1 MRQSRASPASKA
13 RRARFCVKPFRPRHH
28 RLPRGPSREA
38 VVSVCLMHPTKGF
51 CLMTGSTVRMP
62 SNLSL
67 TDCKARVTSR
77 AQGAIGVCS
86 SHPQASRHYHQR
98 QRRPYG
104 PHQQW
109 RRGPKPNC
117 RPRPQ
122 APLPHRI
129 AVRGLPSRRRL
140 GLALRLRLCLALPC
154 RQRHGQTERYCPAS
168 AIAVSSR
175 RSVIVGDLSFAA
187 WVCLGSDTATSR
199 CQGSAL
205 PLTVKPVATHFERA
219 GGS

>member
-109 RRGPKPNC
+109 RRGPKPNR

-122 APLPHRI
+122 PLCHTGSRCGGSRRGVGWVSLCVFDCASLCLVDSATARLSATAQQAPL
-129 AVRGLPSRRRL
+129 RL
-140 GLALRLRLCLALPC
+140 AHAGRSLLATSHLLLGFVLGPIQPRAR
-154 RQRHGQTERYCPAS
+154 RHGIGLTINREARGY
-168 AIAVSSR
+168 
-175 RSVIVGDLSFAA
+175 
-187 WVCLGSDTATSR
+187 
-199 CQGSAL
+199 AL
-205 PLTVKPVATHFERA
+205 
-219 GGS
+219 

>member
-109 RRGPKPNC
+109 RRGPKPNR

-122 APLPHRI
+122 PLCHTGSRCGGSRRGVGWVSLCVFDCATLSLVDSATARLSATAQQAPL
-129 AVRGLPSRRRL
+129 RL
-140 GLALRLRLCLALPC
+140 AHAG
-154 RQRHGQTERYCPAS
+154 
-168 AIAVSSR
+168 
-175 RSVIVGDLSFAA
+175 RSL
-187 WVCLGSDTATSR
+187 LATSHLLLGFVLGPIR
-199 CQGSAL
+199 RPAAARDR
-205 PLTVKPVATHFERA
+205 PYH
-219 GGS
+219 

>member
-1 MRQSRASPASKA
+1 
-13 RRARFCVKPFRPRHH
+13 
-28 RLPRGPSREA
+28 
-38 VVSVCLMHPTKGF
+38 
-51 CLMTGSTVRMP
+51 MTGSTVRMP

-109 RRGPKPNC
+109 RRGPKPNR

-122 APLPHRI
+122 PLCHTGSRC
-129 AVRGLPSRRRL
+129 GGSRRGVGWVSL
-140 GLALRLRLCLALPC
+140 CVFLCLALPC

>member
-51 CLMTGSTVRMP
+51 RPMTGSTVRMP

-109 RRGPKPNC
+109 RRGPKPNR

-122 APLPHRI
+122 PLCHTGSRC
-129 AVRGLPSRRRL
+129 GGSRRGVGWVSL
-140 GLALRLRLCLALPC
+140 CVFLCLALPC

>member
-1 MRQSRASPASKA
+1 MALAGGATLAGGNCILRSHPGPGVVTRAWQSVNAASKA

-51 CLMTGSTVRMP
+51 RPMTGSTVRMP

-109 RRGPKPNC
+109 RRGPKPNR

-122 APLPHRI
+122 PLCHRI

-140 GLALRLRLCLALPC
+140 GLALRL
-154 RQRHGQTERYCPAS
+154 
-168 AIAVSSR
+168 
-175 RSVIVGDLSFAA
+175 SVP
-187 WVCLGSDTATSR
+187 R
-199 CQGSAL
+199 SAL
-205 PLTVKPVATHFERA
+205 STAPRPD
-219 GGS
+219 